1 LDAALPLRVLLRLS
15 PALPME
21 ESGVMPREEF
31 DALREEFG
39 ALVESSKTIESE
51 LKDEIRE
58 GERWIGR
65 LENDK
70 ALAEKRSAESSR
82 MTAAR
87 VSSNRRLYFFNLLYP
102 SLPRRSNWQVIRVTR
117 EGQVARSRAIG
128 LGGFVLR

>member
-1 LDAALPLRVLLRLS
+1 MV
-15 PALPME
+15 
-21 ESGVMPREEF
+21 PREEF
-31 DALREEFG
+31 DALREEFD

-58 GERWIGR
+58 GERRIGR

-70 ALAEKRSAESSR
+70 ALAEKRSAESTR

-87 VSSNRRLYFFNLLYP
+87 VSSNRRLYFYNLLYP

-117 EGQVARSRAIG
+117 EGQVARSRAIC
-128 LGGFVLR
+128 LGAFVLR